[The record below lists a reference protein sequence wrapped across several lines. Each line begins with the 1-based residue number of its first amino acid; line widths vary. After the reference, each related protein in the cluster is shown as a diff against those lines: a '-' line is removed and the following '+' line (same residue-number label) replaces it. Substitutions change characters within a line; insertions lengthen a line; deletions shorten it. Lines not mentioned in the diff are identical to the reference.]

1 MKKGHY
7 ISKAFTE
14 KGTINTI
21 IIKEKQA
28 KKMRKLIYI
37 ALLLLNISSYGQKVF
52 EYEFDENIS
61 LNVLEE
67 TEEGEI
73 PNGKYIR
80 GTFENEIFTFSRSD
94 KAKDKLVAIDETG
107 LLKLFQGVKDG
118 SLKST
123 KGNLIKEEIINLQNV
138 KILKFKL
145 SFVVEGQNKIFESY
159 VFVYKSILYTFQFM
173 NNENEFEKLND
184 FRKGILDS
192 ILFK

>member
-1 MKKGHY
+1 
-7 ISKAFTE
+7 
-14 KGTINTI
+14 
-21 IIKEKQA
+21 
-28 KKMRKLIYI
+28 MRKLIYI
-37 ALLLLNISSYGQKVF
+37 VLLLLNFCSYGQKVF

-123 KGNLIKEEIINLQNV
+123 KGNLVKEEIINLQNIKV
-138 KILKFKL
+138 LKFKL

-159 VFVYKSILYTFQFM
+159 VFVYKSIVYTFQFM

-184 FRKGILDS
+184 FRKGVLDS